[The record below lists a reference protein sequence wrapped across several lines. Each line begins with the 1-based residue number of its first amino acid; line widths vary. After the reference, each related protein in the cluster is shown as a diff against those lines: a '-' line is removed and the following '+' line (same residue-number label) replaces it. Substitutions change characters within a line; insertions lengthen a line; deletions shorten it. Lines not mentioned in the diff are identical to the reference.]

1 MTNHIMQ
8 TVRVEKVTVNMGVG
22 QAGEEL
28 RKAEEII
35 TRLTSSKPIQTL
47 CKVRQPTWGLRIG
60 LPIGVKVTLRG
71 EKAQKFL
78 TTALQAKDKKLKEQN
93 FDKFGNFGFGVKEYI
108 DMPGAK
114 YDPKLGIK
122 GFDVLVTLQKPGFRV
137 KRRQNHNRKVPLHH
151 RVQKEEA
158 ISFVKNNFGVTVE

>member
-8 TVRVEKVTVNMGVG
+8 VVKVEKITINMGVG

-28 RKAEEII
+28 KKAEEII
-35 TRLTSSKPIQTL
+35 TRLTNAKPVQTL

-71 EKAQKFL
+71 EKALKFL

-137 KRRQNHNRKVPLHH
+137 KRRQNQTRKVPLHH

-158 ISFVKNNFGVTVE
+158 INFVKEKFGVMVE